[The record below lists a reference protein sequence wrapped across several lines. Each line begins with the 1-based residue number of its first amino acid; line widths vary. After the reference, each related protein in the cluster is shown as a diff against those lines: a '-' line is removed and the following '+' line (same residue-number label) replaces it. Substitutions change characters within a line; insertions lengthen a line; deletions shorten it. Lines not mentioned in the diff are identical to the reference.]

1 MKSNFDA
8 FQEFFEAL
16 ERVGIQIGIPLQR
29 EQLIGRKRDLI
40 SLAKAFN
47 PQLAS
52 LSEASFEEYL
62 RKLGCKFLSS
72 QRSKTDDR
80 FKTFF
85 AARLLRAQNPAE

>member
-1 MKSNFDA
+1 MKSNFEA

-16 ERVGIQIGIPLQR
+16 EQVGIQIGVPLQR
-29 EQLIGRKRDLI
+29 AQLIGRKRDLI
-40 SLAKAFN
+40 SLAKTYN
-47 PQLAS
+47 PQLAE

-62 RKLGCKFLSS
+62 RKLGCKFLSP

-85 AARLLRAQNPAE
+85 AARLRSKHKLSD